1 MESGF
6 TCSFRKREAYDQM
19 PQLHSHDGLCEL
31 YFLSSGERRY
41 FILDSVM
48 TVHAKGFVFIKAGV
62 LHRTGYL
69 GGGQHS
75 RYYANVPSSWI
86 EDLLPYLP
94 KYYVCQKE
102 EGLELLFSQLL
113 QEAEGSD
120 PFSAAR
126 CRSLVYEIVI
136 RSWRSYQSSLVQ
148 DDGFPLRDE
157 LDAFLKYDYVGAP
170 NVRPGWRGR
179 VADALGLTVL
189 NGGFSLRS
197 RRVCRWAARAWRLRP
212 GRGTPPEDRVYSP
225 LRLLPWL
232 RFPPAGVAARFSQD
246 TLEGH
251 LPFFDDLPPMG
262 VHRAQTL
269 RAALS
274 PLPRLTVVSA
284 VRDAACYR
292 RCVRDNPHL
301 RGARFVA
308 FDNAARNLPVPVR
321 YNAFV
326 EAMPADTEW
335 ILFAHE
341 DFEALEDPR
350 PLLRT
355 RPTWFPLGLI
365 GTRFVGEAL
374 ILPFGRVQDCARD
387 GSGLRT
393 VGGWRWV
400 GRLLGDMV
408 ENFDCC
414 GFFVHADLFRRLGLR
429 FDPRC
434 EWDLYAE
441 DFCFQFILR
450 TGHLARLLPLKAR
463 HWSRGDAASARFL
476 ATRDYLTGKY
486 RRHGFAGGTCTL
498 CVGQRFPF
506 GFLTALRARCLLR
519 RLLGRA

>member
-1 MESGF
+1 MRRRF
-6 TCSFRKREAYDQM
+6 TPRPVPRRWAREWLAEWARARLPALRAAPVPPCRHRGVTLLIYAFPADGDFTLFEHAIRQTWAVLGALPTVVVTHDPALVPPM
-19 PQLHSHDGLCEL
+19 PGVETQAEPTLRPGDVDSMSRDCLARLHTRFATPH
-31 YFLSSGERRY
+31 
-41 FILDSVM
+41 
-48 TVHAKGFVFIKAGV
+48 V
-62 LHRTGYL
+62 L
-69 GGGQHS
+69 
-75 RYYANVPSSWI
+75 V
-86 EDLLPYLP
+86 
-94 KYYVCQKE
+94 
-102 EGLELLFSQLL
+102 
-113 QEAEGSD
+113 
-120 PFSAAR
+120 
-126 CRSLVYEIVI
+126 
-136 RSWRSYQSSLVQ
+136 VQ

-519 RLLGRA
+519 RLLGRT

>member
-1 MESGF
+1 MRRRF
-6 TCSFRKREAYDQM
+6 TPRPVPRQWAREWLAEWARARLPALRAAPVPPCRHPGVTLLIYAFPADGDFTLFEHAIRQSWAVLGAL
-19 PQLHSHDGLCEL
+19 PTVVVTHDAAL
-31 YFLSSGERRY
+31 
-41 FILDSVM
+41 VPPM
-48 TVHAKGFVFIKAGV
+48 AGV
-62 LHRTGYL
+62 ETQVEPTLRPGDVDSMSRDCLTRLHTRFATP
-69 GGGQHS
+69 
-75 RYYANVPSSWI
+75 RV
-86 EDLLPYLP
+86 
-94 KYYVCQKE
+94 
-102 EGLELLFSQLL
+102 
-113 QEAEGSD
+113 
-120 PFSAAR
+120 
-126 CRSLVYEIVI
+126 LV
-136 RSWRSYQSSLVQ
+136 VQ

-157 LDAFLKYDYVGAP
+157 LDAFLRYDYVGAP

-197 RRVCRWAARAWRLRP
+197 RRVCRWAARAWRLRRP
-212 GRGTPPEDRVYSP
+212 WARRTPPEDRVYSP

-232 RFPPAGVAARFSQD
+232 RFPPAAAAARFSQD

-262 VHRAQTL
+262 AHRAQTL

-284 VRDAACYR
+284 VRDAACHR
-292 RCVRDNPHL
+292 RCVRENPHL

-308 FDNAARNLPVPVR
+308 FDNAARNVPIPER

-326 EAMPADTEW
+326 ETMPADTEW

-341 DFEALEDPR
+341 DFEVLEDPR

-393 VGGWRWV
+393 VGAWRWV

-434 EWDLYAE
+434 AWDLYAE

-450 TGHLARLLPLKAR
+450 TGHLARLLPLRAR
-463 HWSRGDAASARFL
+463 HWSRGDARCARFL
-476 ATRDYLTGKY
+476 ATRDYLSRKY
-486 RRHGFAGGTCTL
+486 RDHGFAGGTCTL

-506 GFLTALRARCLLR
+506 GFLTALRALCLAR